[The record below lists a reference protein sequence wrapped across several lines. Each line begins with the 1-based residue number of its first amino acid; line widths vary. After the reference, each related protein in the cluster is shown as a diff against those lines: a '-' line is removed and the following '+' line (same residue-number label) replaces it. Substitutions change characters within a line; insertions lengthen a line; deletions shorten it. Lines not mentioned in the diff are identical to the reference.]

1 MKVRVKTILYL
12 CSVVWC
18 LGAATVSAQ
27 TAEAVLT
34 GRVSADDAEVVPSA
48 IVRLK
53 EIRRHAA
60 TDARDN
66 VKTLN
71 AGSQQTNLTYGT
83 RLPNLPYL
91 YAGTDMAL
99 TWPNID
105 RRGGKFSLTYDNLYQ
120 HSFPLYAENL
130 GSKDSKEMVPEQFA
144 TISLPPTTSPA
155 AASVWPWNVAI

>member
-1 MKVRVKTILYL
+1 MLGGWL
-12 CSVVWC
+12 SVGGN
-18 LGAATVSAQ
+18 LSH
-27 TAEAVLT
+27 LN
-34 GRVSADDAEVVPSA
+34 
-48 IVRLK
+48 
-53 EIRRHAA
+53 
-60 TDARDN
+60 ARDN

-105 RRGGKFSLTYDNLYQ
+105 RRGGKLSLTYDNLYQ

-130 GSKDSKEMVPEQFA
+130 RSKDSKEMVPEQFA
-144 TISLPPTTSPA
+144 HNLTAAYNFAGGRFSLAAECRNLTNAKLYDNYRLQKPGRAFFCHGACGFRTRPCGSTQITPA
-155 AASVWPWNVAI
+155 LM

>member
-1 MKVRVKTILYL
+1 MLGGWL
-12 CSVVWC
+12 SVGGN
-18 LGAATVSAQ
+18 LSH
-27 TAEAVLT
+27 LN
-34 GRVSADDAEVVPSA
+34 
-48 IVRLK
+48 
-53 EIRRHAA
+53 
-60 TDARDN
+60 ARDN

-105 RRGGKFSLTYDNLYQ
+105 RRGGKLSLTYDNLYQ
-120 HSFPLYAENL
+120 HSFPLYAEDL

-144 TISLPPTTSPA
+144 HNLTA
-155 AASVWPWNVAI
+155 AYNFAGGPLQSGRGMSQS